1 MIRRIFE
8 RVIWVAV
15 VAIAAIVIAGA
26 ITCSRV
32 QMLSDSAGWVDRSE
46 STRVTLQRIV
56 STVLDAESAARGY
69 LISREDAF
77 LAPYTGARVQLD
89 AELHSLIASLAGRP
103 EQVARAAELARLAH
117 ARLDQL
123 DNGVKSIRAGAFVM
137 PHPPLATSEAKRL
150 TDSFRT
156 LVATMQGEESS
167 QLARRLVATA
177 HARRTALVSAVSM
190 SGIAAALVVL
200 LVLVGTRAAH
210 DIRSQE
216 QWLATTLNSIGEGVI
231 ATDARGAIRFVN
243 PIATELTGWSQA
255 DARGRPFDQV
265 FRIVGAADRLP
276 TENPVEQVLR
286 RQGTLAGRINHTV
299 LIRRDGAEFPIEDSG
314 APIRGDGG
322 EINGI
327 VVVFKDASAA
337 RAAQQAL
344 QASEERL
351 RLALEGA
358 ELGAV
363 DHDLRTGKAVWNDRL
378 YAIVGYPR
386 DTPVTAEMISLHTAA
401 EDWEQVQ
408 RTLQQAKAEHAPF
421 RSEHRIVRA
430 NDKAVR
436 WIASN
441 GIFIYDKEGRGI
453 RFIGVVRDVTDTR
466 RLESQVRQSQKLDAL
481 GTLAGGIAHD
491 FNNILAVLRGNLA
504 LIRSEIPA
512 DHRLMPPVLD
522 MDKACNRAT
531 ALVRQILTFGSRHD
545 RDRQV
550 IQLEE
555 VVAEAMKL
563 LRATLPAQI
572 EIRCH
577 YAPGLPPVLADPNQ
591 IQQIIANLGINA
603 CHAIGRH
610 PGLIDIQLD
619 AVQVDCELAST
630 SAELKQ
636 GPYLRL
642 RFSDNGSGIPR
653 DILDRI
659 FEPFFTTKAPN
670 AGTGLGLSVVRGIL
684 KNHDAA
690 ISVYSEP
697 GRGTRFHLYFPAAKD
712 LGAVAA
718 AERPQPRRGR
728 GERILYLDDE
738 ESLVILAKRLL
749 ERMGY
754 QVTGFN
760 DSTQALAAF
769 KTAPGDFDLVLT
781 DLSMPGMSGMEVSR
795 RMLEIRP
802 DIPVLLTT
810 GYVRNEDVEQARSI
824 GIREVIWKP
833 QTIGEM
839 GDLLAQQLEKLVPA
853 RH

>member
-8 RVIWVAV
+8 QVIWVGV
-15 VAIAAIVIAGA
+15 IAIVAIVIAGA
-26 ITCSRV
+26 ITYSRV
-32 QMLSDSAGWVDRSE
+32 QLLGD
-46 STRVTLQRIV
+46 TLVGTMQ
-56 STVLDAESAARGY
+56 AEPG
-69 LISREDAF
+69 
-77 LAPYTGARVQLD
+77 VQL
-89 AELHSLIASLAGRP
+89 AG
-103 EQVARAAELARLAH
+103 
-117 ARLDQL
+117 
-123 DNGVKSIRAGAFVM
+123 
-137 PHPPLATSEAKRL
+137 
-150 TDSFRT
+150 
-156 LVATMQGEESS
+156 
-167 QLARRLVATA
+167 RLVATS

-190 SGIAAALVVL
+190 SGIAVALVVL
-200 LVLVGTRAAH
+200 LVLVGRRAAR
-210 DIRSQE
+210 DIRRSE
-216 QWLATTLNSIGEGVI
+216 QWLATTLSSIGDGVI
-231 ATDARGAIRFVN
+231 ATDAGGAIRFVN
-243 PIATELTGWSQA
+243 PVAAELTGWSQA
-255 DARGRPFDQV
+255 DARGRPLDEV
-265 FRIVGAADRLP
+265 FRVVGAADRLP
-276 TENPVEQVLR
+276 AKNMVEQVL
-286 RQGTLAGRINHTV
+286 RQGTLAGRTNHTV

-322 EINGI
+322 EITG
-327 VVVFKDASAA
+327 VVLVFKDASAA

-344 QASEERL
+344 QSSEERL

-363 DHDLRTGKAVWNDRL
+363 DHDLRTGEAVWNDRL

-386 DTPVTAEMISLHTAA
+386 KTPVSAEMISLQTAP

-408 RTLQQAKAEHAPF
+408 RTLQQAKISRSPF

-436 WIASN
+436 WVSCN
-441 GIFIYDKEGRGI
+441 GIFLYDKEGRAI
-453 RFIGVVRDVTDTR
+453 RFIGVVRDVTERR
-466 RLESQVRQSQKLDAL
+466 RLEAQVRQSQKLDAL

-504 LIRSEIPA
+504 LIRSEIPVE
-512 DHRLMPPVLD
+512 HRIMPSVLD
-522 MDKACNRAT
+522 MERVCNRAT

-550 IQLEE
+550 MQLED
-555 VVAEAMKL
+555 VIAEGMKL
-563 LRATLPAQI
+563 LRATLPAEI
-572 EIRCH
+572 EIRTQ
-577 YAPGLPPVLADPNQ
+577 YAPGLPTVLADPNQ
-591 IQQIIANLGINA
+591 IQQVIANLGINA
-603 CHAIGRH
+603 CHAIGRRQ
-610 PGLIDIQLD
+610 GRIEVQLD
-619 AVQVDCELAST
+619 TLQVDRELAST
-630 SAELKQ
+630 SADLKE
-636 GPYLRL
+636 GRYVRL
-642 RFSDNGSGIPR
+642 RFSDDGSGIPR

-659 FEPFFTTKAPN
+659 FEPFFTTKGPN

-697 GRGTRFHLYFPAAKD
+697 GRGTRFDLYFPAAQD
-712 LGAVAA
+712 TGQAA
-718 AERPQPRRGR
+718 SAARAEPKRGR

-738 ESLVILAKRLL
+738 ESLVVLAKRLL

-760 DSTQALAAF
+760 DSAQALAAF

-802 DIPVLLTT
+802 DIPVLLAS

-839 GDLLAQQLEKLVPA
+839 GDLLAQQLEKLAGTP
-853 RH
+853 R

>member
-8 RVIWVAV
+8 RVIWVGV
-15 VAIAAIVIAGA
+15 VAIVAIVLAGA
-26 ITCSRV
+26 ITYSRV
-32 QMLSDSAGWVDRSE
+32 QLLSDAAGWVNRTE
-46 STRVTLQRIV
+46 SIRLSVQRIL
-56 STVLDAESAARGY
+56 STVQDAESAARAY

-77 LAPYTGARVQLD
+77 LAPYKGARVQLD
-89 AELHSLIASLAGRP
+89 VELRSLTSLLAGEP
-103 EQVARAAELARLAH
+103 DQVARAAELARVAH
-117 ARLDQL
+117 ARLDHL
-123 DNGVKSIRAGAFVM
+123 DKSVESIRAGTFVL
-137 PHPPLATSEAKRL
+137 PKPPLATSEAKRL
-150 TDSFRT
+150 MDSFRA
-156 LVATMQGEESS
+156 LVDTMQAKESS
-167 QLARRLVATA
+167 QLARRLVATS

-200 LVLVGTRAAH
+200 LVLVGRRAAQ
-210 DIRSQE
+210 DIRRSE
-216 QWLATTLNSIGEGVI
+216 QWLATTLSSIGDGVI
-231 ATDARGAIRFVN
+231 ATDATGAIRFVN
-243 PIATELTGWSQA
+243 PVAAELTGWSQA
-255 DARGRPFDQV
+255 DARGRPLEEI

-276 TENPVEQVLR
+276 AESPVEHIL
-286 RQGTLAGRINHTV
+286 RQGTLAGRMNQTV

-322 EINGI
+322 EING
-327 VVVFKDASAA
+327 VVMVFKDASAA

-386 DTPVTAEMISLHTAA
+386 DTPVTAEMINLHTSP

-408 RTLQQAKAEHAPF
+408 RTLQQAKAAQVPF
-421 RSEHRIVRA
+421 RSEHRIVRS

-436 WIASN
+436 WISSN
-441 GIFIYDKEGRGI
+441 GIFLYDKEGRAI
-453 RFIGVVRDVTDTR
+453 RFIGVVRDVTENR
-466 RLESQVRQSQKLDAL
+466 RLEAQVRQSQKLDAL

-491 FNNILAVLRGNLA
+491 FNNILAVLRGNLS

-512 DHRLMPPVLD
+512 EHRIMPPVLD
-522 MDKACNRAT
+522 MQKACNRAT

-545 RDRQV
+545 RDREV
-550 IQLEE
+550 IQLED
-555 VVAEAMKL
+555 VVAEGMKL
-563 LRATLPAQI
+563 LRATLPAEI
-572 EIRCH
+572 EIRSN
-577 YAPGLPPVLADPNQ
+577 YSPGLPAILADPNQ

-603 CHAIGRH
+603 CHAIGRR
-610 PGLIDIQLD
+610 PGLIEIQLD
-619 AVQVDCELAST
+619 ALQVDSDLAST
-630 SAELKQ
+630 SADLKE
-636 GPYLRL
+636 GRYVRL

-653 DILDRI
+653 DIMDRI

-697 GRGTRFHLYFPAAKD
+697 GRGTRFHIYFPVAQD
-712 LGAVAA
+712 LGPAAA
-718 AERPQPRRGR
+718 AEQVEPKRGR

-754 QVTGFN
+754 QVAGFN
-760 DSTQALAAF
+760 DSAQALAAF
-769 KTAPGDFDLVLT
+769 QTAPGDFDLVLT

-802 DIPVLLTT
+802 DIPVLLAT

-839 GDLLAQQLEKLVPA
+839 GDLLAQQLAKLVPA
-853 RH
+853 RD